1 MKREGCVFLS
11 FVVLLTISGVE
22 VAATGLPSES
32 APLIRHYYK
41 VHNTCA
47 NVEPFIR
54 HQVKTF
60 WDKDKTITPKLIK
73 LLYADCMVN
82 GCDASILLD
91 GNNTEKTSPKNRG
104 LAAFALIDIV
114 KRVVESRCPG
124 AVSCADIL
132 NIAVRDAVY
141 FSGGP
146 SYPVFLGRRDGLKSE
161 ASWVDLPSP
170 SISWESALAYFTSKG
185 LNLQDMGTLLGGHMM
200 GRTRCSNIVDRLYNF
215 NNTGKPDPTMEKT
228 TLSSLQK
235 QCPKKVKLG
244 QPNPLIN
251 LNPENPT
258 HKFTNSYYKR
268 VLANKSVLG
277 VDQQLRYGGDTYEL
291 TDQFANYLGD
301 FKGEFA
307 FSMSRMGGL
316 KVLTGNK
323 GEIRRNC
330 RIVNK

>member
-1 MKREGCVFLS
+1 MKRQGCVFLF
-11 FVVLLTISGVE
+11 FVLIFAFIGVE
-22 VAATGLPSES
+22 VTATGLPPES
-32 APLIRHYYK
+32 APLIRQYYK

-47 NVEPFIR
+47 NVERFVR
-54 HQVKTF
+54 FQVKSF
-60 WDKDKTITPKLIK
+60 WDKDRTITPKLVK

-82 GCDASILLD
+82 GCDASILLN
-91 GNNTEKTSPKNRG
+91 GNNTEKASPKNRG
-104 LAAFALIDIV
+104 LAGFAFIDIV

-132 NIAVRDAVY
+132 NIAVRDAIY

-185 LNLQDMGTLLGGHMM
+185 LNVQDMVTLLGGHMM
-200 GRTRCSNIVDRLYNF
+200 GRTRCSNVHDRLYNF
-215 NNTGKPDPTMEKT
+215 KNTGKPDPSMEST
-228 TLSSLQK
+228 TLSYLQQ
-235 QCPKKVKLG
+235 QCPKKVRLG

-258 HKFTNSYYKR
+258 HNFTNSYYKR
-268 VLANKSVLG
+268 VLANKAVLG

-291 TDQFANYLGD
+291 TDQFADSLGD
-301 FKGEFA
+301 LKGEFA

-316 KVLTGNK
+316 KVLTGTK
-323 GEIRRNC
+323 GQIRRDC
-330 RIVNK
+330 RVVNK